1 MSAKVYI
8 EFWELE
14 ITVLNRDLTLSL
26 WDIVENNLME
36 FK

>member
-1 MSAKVYI
+1 MSTKVYI

-14 ITVLNRDLTLSL
+14 ITVLNRDLMLSL

>member
-1 MSAKVYI
+1 MSTKTYV
-8 EFWELE
+8 EFWEPG
-14 ITVLNRDLTLSL
+14 ITVLNRDFMLPL